1 MTNFSSL
8 HYLDLI
14 MSFLPKVLK
23 EYDIDFSN
31 ELPIETFLDYGFYK
45 IDLECGD
52 KNAVKPT
59 LAEVFLGIRKKKSEE
74 K

>member
-1 MTNFSSL
+1 MAWDYFFTMSAITVLFFLLIYRL
-8 HYLDLI
+8 H
-14 MSFLPKVLK
+14 
-23 EYDIDFSN
+23 
-31 ELPIETFLDYGFYK
+31 YGFYK

-59 LAEVFLGIRKKKSEE
+59 FAEVFLGIRKKRLKE